1 MIIHFIIVTK
11 KFKSMKLL
19 TYFIFVASILCSRPV
34 WAYLDPGSGS
44 MLLQVILGGVAAVGV
59 VLKMYWYRIKA
70 ALGFGARTAIDE

>member
-1 MIIHFIIVTK
+1 MYFTFVTEDHK
-11 KFKSMKLL
+11 IMKTLL
-19 TYFIFVASILCSRPV
+19 IYTLVALTLCVSPV

-70 ALGFGARTAIDE
+70 TLGFGAKTSVDE